1 MANNG
6 FENPCI
12 LRVRGGK
19 GTILLTTKK
28 ISAESGADGH
38 QMAGKI
44 DQVQYFDRHRYVAAG
59 QEGDVISFP
68 ANAMRFLNRG
78 TGMTQFLCGTIRL
91 KMHCSVGRIHMPE
104 SETLFSI
111 TI

>member
-19 GTILLTTKK
+19 GIILLTTKK

-38 QMAGKI
+38 LMAGNFFLIKL
-44 DQVQYFDRHRYVAAG
+44 
-59 QEGDVISFP
+59 VIS
-68 ANAMRFLNRG
+68 NEN
-78 TGMTQFLCGTIRL
+78 
-91 KMHCSVGRIHMPE
+91 
-104 SETLFSI
+104 
-111 TI
+111 